1 MFLKKLKDTRP
12 DVLDRIR
19 RQRSL
24 SPSIKIPTDTP
35 VPPFVTHRST
45 STDKH
50 DESESFLHA
59 LCEIFHIAPEAMNRE
74 RVLQK
79 ARVIEA
85 DTQLI
90 RKVLSNIKEYEEVLR
105 LITDSERSPCGEMDL
120 QLDELVRR
128 AFSIAREADK
138 QYRSQLQELVGF
150 RKSLACRI
158 AEVHS
163 LRAKNSQLEDSILK
177 SKIDILRSTCGTVDK
192 SDDQRQAVDTLVAAV
207 KDSEARRVLAEQELI
222 KTKSALREI
231 PNACF
236 ANESPNL
243 FVEIAEL
250 RELVRELT
258 MKLYQAEK
266 DNPPSALHRSRPAC
280 SRQLEIESEKA
291 NSVRRSISAELEHE
305 SLNPTLF

>member
-1 MFLKKLKDTRP
+1 MFLKKLRDTRP

-24 SPSIKIPTDTP
+24 SPSIKIPPDTP
-35 VPPFVTHRST
+35 VLPFVTHRST

-59 LCEIFHIAPEAMNRE
+59 LCEIFHISPEAMNRE
-74 RVLQK
+74 RFLQQ

-85 DTQLI
+85 GTQQI
-90 RKVLSNIKEYEEVLR
+90 GKVLSKIKEYEEVLR
-105 LITDSERSPCGEMDL
+105 LITESEASPCGEGDL
-120 QLDELVRR
+120 PLDELVRR
-128 AFSIAREADK
+128 AFSIVREADR
-138 QYRSQLQELVGF
+138 QYRSQYQELVEF
-150 RKSLACRI
+150 RKSLARRT

-177 SKIDILRSTCGTVDK
+177 SKIDNLRSTCGSLGK
-192 SDDQRQAVDTLVAAV
+192 SDDQRQAVDTLVAAI
-207 KDSEARRVLAEQELI
+207 KDSEARRVQVEQELI
-222 KTKSALREI
+222 KTKAALREI

-258 MKLYQAEK
+258 MKLYQA
-266 DNPPSALHRSRPAC
+266 DNDTPPSGMHGNRPAC
-280 SRQLEIESEKA
+280 TPQLEIESERA

-305 SLNPTLF
+305 SLNPTPL